1 MRRSE
6 ADDAR
11 LGQVLASGASLLTLG
26 AVLWPVVQNWR
37 RMPRDGFPFSWYPMF
52 SARRGKTS
60 SVTCVIGVDLNGNQH
75 QLHYRYAGFGGHN
88 QVRRQLNRM
97 AVEGR
102 AGNTCAF
109 VIGNLARERPKLHQK
124 LATVQVVTRTYR
136 LDDYFGGGSREPLRE
151 KVHATVVVQA
161 VPQPPPVAAVTLAGA
176 IHEGPV

>member
-26 AVLWPVVQNWR
+26 AVIWPVVQNWR

-102 AGNTCAF
+102 AGDTCAF
-109 VIGNLARERPKLHQK
+109 VIANLARERPKLH
-124 LATVQVVTRTYR
+124 
-136 LDDYFGGGSREPLRE
+136 
-151 KVHATVVVQA
+151 
-161 VPQPPPVAAVTLAGA
+161 
-176 IHEGPV
+176 